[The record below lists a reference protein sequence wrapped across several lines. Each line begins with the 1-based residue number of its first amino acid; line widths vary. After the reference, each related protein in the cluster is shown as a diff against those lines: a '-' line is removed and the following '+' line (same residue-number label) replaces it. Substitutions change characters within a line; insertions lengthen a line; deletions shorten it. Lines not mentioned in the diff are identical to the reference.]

1 LSDLEWPFSHRAFLG
16 NANRCLVMLIVRLY
30 RDSHMNKT
38 GVKAEQLRVFE
49 SVREITGFLSV
60 EAYDDN
66 FTSLSFLH
74 NLRVIHGRVTY
85 G

>member
-1 LSDLEWPFSHRAFLG
+1 
-16 NANRCLVMLIVRLY
+16 
-30 RDSHMNKT
+30 MNKT